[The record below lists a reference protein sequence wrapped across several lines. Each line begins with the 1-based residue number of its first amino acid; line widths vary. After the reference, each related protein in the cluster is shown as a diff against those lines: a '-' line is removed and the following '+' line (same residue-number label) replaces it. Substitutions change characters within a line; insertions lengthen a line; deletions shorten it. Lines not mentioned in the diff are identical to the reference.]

1 MSPSV
6 SQTQNFQ
13 VHLICHLD
21 FARVWFQKHHASDLH
36 TKFFF
41 FLRKSTLRNFY
52 TEGNSFK

>member
-13 VHLICHLD
+13 VHLICHLG
-21 FARVWFQKHHASDLH
+21 FARGWFQKHHASDLH

-41 FLRKSTLRNFY
+41 FFLRKKYSKELLH
-52 TEGNSFK
+52 